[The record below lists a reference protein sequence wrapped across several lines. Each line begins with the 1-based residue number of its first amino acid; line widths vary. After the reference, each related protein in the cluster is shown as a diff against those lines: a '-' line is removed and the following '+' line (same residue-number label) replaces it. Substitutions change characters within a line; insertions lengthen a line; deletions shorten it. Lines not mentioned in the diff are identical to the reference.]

1 MENLR
6 KYAADLESMLN
17 ECPQCRHRSTDFR
30 ATRPPDLDEL
40 LGQEDD
46 SDVMM
51 DNDQD
56 SDDVH
61 DHSVMAICNIPPQS
75 LQVR

>member
-6 KYAADLESMLN
+6 KYVADLESVLN
-17 ECPQCRHRSTDFR
+17 ECPQCRHRSIELR
-30 ATRPPDLDEL
+30 ATRPPDPDVL
-40 LGQEDD
+40 LGQEGD

-51 DNDQD
+51 DNDQA
-56 SDDVH
+56 SDDGH
-61 DHSVMAICNIPPQS
+61 DPSVMAICIPPQS